1 MLDADRIRDA
11 VTVAAILTACGL
23 AWLSVRVPN
32 ALSQGWFW
40 GALAGLLL
48 AVVGLTVGRP

>member
-23 AWLSVRVPN
+23 AWLSVRVPKV
-32 ALSQGWFW
+32 LSQGWFW
-40 GALAGLLL
+40 GAIAGLLL
-48 AVVGLTVGRP
+48 AVVGLATGRP